1 MLVKVSGLWFEYYS
15 KERERRGGVERVHG
29 LMVRT
34 YTDDNSIKAVASG
47 AIRTLI
53 AQYGPS

>member
-1 MLVKVSGLWFEYYS
+1 LNTTPK
-15 KERERRGGVERVHG
+15 REEDGGVVRVHG
-29 LMVRT
+29 LMVRS